1 MSQPPHCL
9 PPALIFLGVCPS
21 YPLPRPPASLSI
33 PWGEWVRGTGVL
45 SQRDGGRGLRCKFE
59 GGRTGEGVCT
69 PDPGRQGLG
78 EAAESRPPRVPPR
91 VQETDQILGVE
102 GWGGEPKRETRAA
115 TGDPGVRSGG
125 TWGTRENQA
134 GLRGVG
140 GMSRSGGSSTPWG
153 VTPLLNP
160 SPDFSPFPH
169 PDSLNVTDNGSYW

>member
-1 MSQPPHCL
+1 MHTRYWEAGARGGQQKADHRGCRKQTR
-9 PPALIFLGVCPS
+9 FLGVG
-21 YPLPRPPASLSI
+21 
-33 PWGEWVRGTGVL
+33 W
-45 SQRDGGRGLRCKFE
+45 
-59 GGRTGEGVCT
+59 
-69 PDPGRQGLG
+69 
-78 EAAESRPPRVPPR
+78 
-91 VQETDQILGVE
+91 
-102 GWGGEPKRETRAA
+102 WGGGPKRETRAA

-140 GMSRSGGSSTPWG
+140 GTSRSGGSSTPWG

>member
-1 MSQPPHCL
+1 MHTRSWE
-9 PPALIFLGVCPS
+9 AG
-21 YPLPRPPASLSI
+21 A
-33 PWGEWVRGTGVL
+33 RGGSRKQTT
-45 SQRDGGRGLRCKFE
+45 E
-59 GGRTGEGVCT
+59 GATEGA
-69 PDPGRQGLG
+69 GNN
-78 EAAESRPPRVPPR
+78 
-91 VQETDQILGVE
+91 QILGVG